1 MMSKGSRAQTPS
13 RREEDL
19 STATK
24 GSIPAAQESSS
35 ESAGPSPGSAPLLD
49 YATVSSYW
57 SKAKPSIMGP
67 YMMDGFGF
75 PASAGKYRFDAE
87 CEIVQ
92 RLIRNAKIDSV
103 GTVLDLGSGVGFWAE
118 YFAREFEKVIAIEAS
133 PPLYEAMVTRCSQYL
148 NATLI
153 NDDVLGFEPNDRYSI
168 IFLGG
173 MLMYLNEDDVI
184 RLFAKLTPFLEPG
197 GIVLCRESTVRSGT
211 LTRQGDYQVVYRSVQ
226 TYSSLFAKCGLSI
239 DHVEL
244 NTPYYLMQLGCESI
258 KKWKSIM
265 PSSLQAIPVVGR
277 LTYGLLRTAGAALTH
292 FPDTFGQDFP
302 ELTNHF
308 FVLRTASD
316 ARARPCSGM
325 D

>member
-1 MMSKGSRAQTPS
+1 MTSNTPEALPS
-13 RREEDL
+13 DRREEDAA
-19 STATK
+19 TATK
-24 GSIPAAQESSS
+24 ASTRAARDFSS
-35 ESAGPSPGSAPLLD
+35 EPREPSSGSAPLLD

-75 PASAGKYRFDAE
+75 PASAGKYRFTAE

-92 RLIRNAKIDSV
+92 RLIRDAKIGSN

-118 YFAREFEKVIAIEAS
+118 YFAQHFEQVIAIEAS
-133 PPLYEAMVTRCSQYL
+133 TPLYEAMATRCSRYS

-153 NDDVLGFEPNDRYSI
+153 NDDVRSFEPNARYSM

-173 MLMYLNEDDVI
+173 MLMYLNDDDLI
-184 RLFAKLTPFLEPG
+184 ALLEKLTPFLEPG
-197 GIVLCRESTVRSGT
+197 GIVLCRESTVRNGT

-226 TYSSLFAKCGLSI
+226 TYSSLFRKCGLSI

-244 NTPYYLMQLGCESI
+244 NTPYFLMQMGCEFI

-265 PSSLQAIPVVGR
+265 PQSLQAIPLVGR
-277 LTYGLLRTAGAALTH
+277 LTYGLLRTGGAPLTAL
-292 FPDTFGQDFP
+292 PDALGKDFP

-308 FVLRTASD
+308 FVLRTTSETQAHSP
-316 ARARPCSGM
+316 A
-325 D
+325 

>member
-1 MMSKGSRAQTPS
+1 MTSDGPEVQHLG
-13 RREEDL
+13 RREEAVAT
-19 STATK
+19 TAK
-24 GSIPAAQESSS
+24 GSSRAARDFSS
-35 ESAGPSPGSAPLLD
+35 EPEEPSPGSAPLLD

-75 PASAGKYRFDAE
+75 PASAGKYRFDTE

-92 RLIRNAKIDSV
+92 RLIRNAKIGSD

-118 YFAREFEKVIAIEAS
+118 HFAQRFEKVIAIEAS
-133 PPLYEAMVTRCSQYL
+133 TPLYEAMATRCSQYP

-153 NDDVLGFEPNDRYSI
+153 NHDVRGFKPDGRYSM

-173 MLMYLNEDDVI
+173 MLMYLNDDDVI
-184 RLFAKLTPFLEPG
+184 ALLEKLTPFLEPG
-197 GIVLCRESTVRSGT
+197 GIVLCRESTVRNGT

-226 TYSSLFAKCGLSI
+226 TYSSLFEKCGLSI

-244 NTPYYLMQLGCESI
+244 NTPYFLMQMGCEFI

-265 PSSLQAIPVVGR
+265 PKSLQAIPLVGK
-277 LTYGLLRTAGAALTH
+277 LTYGLLRTGGAPLTRLPDAL
-292 FPDTFGQDFP
+292 GKDFP

-308 FVLRTASD
+308 FVLRRTPKMQD
-316 ARARPCSGM
+316 R
-325 D
+325 